1 MQTFQVLQSKVQLL
15 LYHNLPHL
23 NLGIA
28 IHLPLCSKPSYASSY
43 KARFPDSDI
52 VGGSEQRHE
61 ATVTNP
67 DCQAIGL
74 DVAENPPQASAQSGP
89 AAR

>member
-1 MQTFQVLQSKVQLL
+1 M
-15 LYHNLPHL
+15 
-23 NLGIA
+23 
-28 IHLPLCSKPSYASSY
+28 
-43 KARFPDSDI
+43 ARFPDSDT

-67 DCQAIGL
+67 GCQAIGL
-74 DVAENPPQASAQSGP
+74 DGAENPPQASAQYGP